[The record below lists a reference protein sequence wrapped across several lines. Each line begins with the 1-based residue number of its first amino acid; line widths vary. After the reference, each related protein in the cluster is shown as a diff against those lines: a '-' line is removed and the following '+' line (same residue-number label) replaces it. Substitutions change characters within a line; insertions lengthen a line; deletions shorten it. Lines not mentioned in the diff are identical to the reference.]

1 MRNLAAKVPEDIRP
15 EKKARIQAVTR
26 APSRAIAVERMRST
40 LAEGVVADYGKELPS
55 AVACFGA
62 PEMPSLHAG

>member
-1 MRNLAAKVPEDIRP
+1 M
-15 EKKARIQAVTR
+15 KAPIQAVYQ
-26 APSRAIAVERMRST
+26 APSRATAVERMRST
-40 LAEGVVADYGKELPS
+40 LAEGVVAAYGKELPC